1 MTNKKLKHSKFKN
14 TGVLW
19 ELLVRQI
26 TADILSK
33 KDDSFANVLVQK
45 YFCESTALGKERRLY
60 ELVLNEKAKDNA
72 RAERLIDTI
81 VKSRNKLSNKELAEQ
96 KFGLIKE
103 LKSHYV
109 IDDFLKGKI
118 SNYKELASIYKIF
131 EESTNQYDYVDPK
144 ELYQAKNCLVEHVTR
159 RAVAAPTEDT
169 DTLLEFYKTQD
180 SDMKLLSYKLLVN
193 TFNEKYSP
201 LDTDQKIL
209 LKEYINNTSNSLKK
223 HTDGEITKVNNELS
237 NLIPKVKEAVTR
249 IKLTETANQ
258 LEKIKASKS
267 VKDSDVFAL
276 LLSYELIR
284 EIKSTFLS

>member
-1 MTNKKLKHSKFKN
+1 
-14 TGVLW
+14 
-19 ELLVRQI
+19 
-26 TADILSK
+26 
-33 KDDSFANVLVQK
+33 
-45 YFCESTALGKERRLY
+45 
-60 ELVLNEKAKDNA
+60 
-72 RAERLIDTI
+72 
-81 VKSRNKLSNKELAEQ
+81 
-96 KFGLIKE
+96 
-103 LKSHYV
+103 
-109 IDDFLKGKI
+109 
-118 SNYKELASIYKIF
+118 LASIYKIF